1 MSALSLTTVQV
12 SFMDLKEFDKTKANR
27 HPWETARLRALST
40 ILRPHLFNGV
50 KILDV
55 GCGDGFIS
63 RGLFS
68 HLQIKEITA
77 VDVHLSDKQ
86 LLEFNNSSNQMA
98 YMRELPDS
106 GTFDLVLLLDV
117 LEHVKDD
124 AIFFSDIVRRHMSK
138 GDKILLT
145 VPAFQSIYGYHD
157 VNLGHYRR
165 YNLNE
170 LESLAISGGIKILSS
185 GYLFASLLLPKY
197 FLCKLFNIGRVS
209 EGVGQWTGGRYL
221 TYILNCFLNI
231 DNSLLL
237 FLSRIGIKLPG
248 LTGWVLCEKQQ

>member
-1 MSALSLTTVQV
+1 
-12 SFMDLKEFDKTKANR
+12 MDLKEFDKTKANR
-27 HPWETARLRALST
+27 HPWETARLKALSA

-63 RGLFS
+63 MGLFG
-68 HLQIKEITA
+68 HLQIKKITA
-77 VDVHLSDKQ
+77 VDINLSDKQ
-86 LLEFNNSSNQMA
+86 MLEFNNSSDQIE
-98 YMRELPDS
+98 YTRKLPDS
-106 GTFDLVLLLDV
+106 GSFDLVLLLDV

-124 AIFFSDIVRRHMSK
+124 ANFLSDIVKRYISK
-138 GDKILLT
+138 GDKVLLT

-165 YNLNE
+165 YNLRE

-197 FLCKLFNIGRVS
+197 FLCKLFNVGKVS
-209 EGVGQWTGGRYL
+209 EGVGQWNGGRYL
-221 TYILNCFLNI
+221 TYVLNCLLNI

-237 FLSRIGIKLPG
+237 FLSRFGIKLPG

>member
-185 GYLFASLLLPKY
+185 GYLFASLLLPNT
-197 FLCKLFNIGRVS
+197 FS
-209 EGVGQWTGGRYL
+209 ASSL
-221 TYILNCFLNI
+221 T
-231 DNSLLL
+231 
-237 FLSRIGIKLPG
+237 
-248 LTGWVLCEKQQ
+248 